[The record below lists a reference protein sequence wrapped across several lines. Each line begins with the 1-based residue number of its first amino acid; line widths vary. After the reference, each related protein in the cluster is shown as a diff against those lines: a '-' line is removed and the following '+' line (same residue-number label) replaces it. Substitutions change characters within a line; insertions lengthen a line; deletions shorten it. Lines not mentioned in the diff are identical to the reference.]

1 MTNAFPRPLSLALTA
16 LCFALPLMTSCGGTG
31 AVQPQTTAATS
42 AASTEAN
49 LSGEGQA
56 ALRAL
61 RAATGTALTENGYL
75 NQVAV
80 TPVSGGLNERA
91 GSGQLRWLHSWASNR
106 WAQVG
111 PSIVKVQWMRAYAG
125 EGTLTPQALVSAC
138 QADGTEVMA
147 CAQVLRKATHA
158 AVERQPA
165 TNTWLVVLAEIDRP
179 LSVQPGR

>member
-1 MTNAFPRPLSLALTA
+1 MTTAFSRPLSLALTA

-31 AVQPQTTAATS
+31 AVQPQTTAS
-42 AASTEAN
+42 ASTGTAEAN

-61 RAATGTALTENGYL
+61 RASTGMVLTENGYL

-80 TPVSGGLNERA
+80 TPVSGSLNERTGA
-91 GSGQLRWLHSWASNR
+91 GQLRWLHSWAANR

-111 PSIVKVQWMRAYAG
+111 PSLVKVQWMRAYAG
-125 EGTLTPQALVSAC
+125 EGALTPQALAGAC
-138 QADGTEVMA
+138 QADGIEPMA

-158 AVERQPA
+158 AVERHAA

-179 LSVQPGR
+179 LSVQPR